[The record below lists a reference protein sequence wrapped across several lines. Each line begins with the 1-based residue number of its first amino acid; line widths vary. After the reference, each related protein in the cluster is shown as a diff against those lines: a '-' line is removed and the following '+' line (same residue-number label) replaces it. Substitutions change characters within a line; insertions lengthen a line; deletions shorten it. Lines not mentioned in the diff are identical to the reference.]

1 MKVIDLLNKIAN
13 GEEVPEKISW
23 FDKWRK
29 EKLTYTFDKINQDY
43 ECVENYTYLF
53 NENFMTESL
62 TDEIEIIE
70 EEKEIEEVLDIN
82 LLGQCDNW
90 LQKRDVNI
98 KSDFELNPYILEAI
112 NDNFKLLYHKQ
123 CELIKAVN
131 ELKKGK

>member
-13 GEEVPEKISW
+13 GEKIPFKLKYGSTIYCFSEYHQDYVIDLSKDVIDTNVYFIKDLVGANELNDEVEVPEE
-23 FDKWRK
+23 D
-29 EKLTYTFDKINQDY
+29 
-43 ECVENYTYLF
+43 
-53 NENFMTESL
+53 
-62 TDEIEIIE
+62 
-70 EEKEIEEVLDIN
+70 KEIEEALGII

-112 NDNFKLLYHKQ
+112 TENFKSLYHKQ

>member
-1 MKVIDLLNKIAN
+1 MKIRVIDLLNKIAN
-13 GEEVPEKISW
+13 GEEVPKI
-23 FDKWRK
+23 
-29 EKLTYTFDKINQDY
+29 KLDGKVYDFCTTCFAN
-43 ECVENYTYLF
+43 
-53 NENFMTESL
+53 NETRNLIWSFPIETL
-62 TDEIEIIE
+62 NDELKLIE
-70 EEKEIEEVLDIN
+70 EDKEIEEILDIE

-112 NDNFKLLYHKQ
+112 SRNFKSLYHKQ